1 MARISGLLVVWIT
14 WTGLPPWCALVL
26 EGARSETLGF
36 PRLIRCLNTQFSH
49 SLINSQTSDSWGKHG
64 MVGDS
69 IVEVLM
75 QKGEGENRWLAP
87 RAH

>member
-1 MARISGLLVVWIT
+1 VLLNYTFLRGYAKNPII
-14 WTGLPPWCALVL
+14 ALHTHLAVM
-26 EGARSETLGF
+26 RRNDF
-36 PRLIRCLNTQFSH
+36 PNRKEPIASAMHQG
-49 SLINSQTSDSWGKHG
+49 GKHG

-75 QKGEGENRWLAP
+75 QKGEGENRWRAP